1 MVVIDFEKIPG
12 QTRQQRIDHTRA
24 DKQTAIREIEA
35 AGFRFVE
42 EKKLMRENY
51 FVVFQRP

>member
-12 QTRQQRIDHTRA
+12 QTHQQRIDHTRA

>member
-1 MVVIDFEKIPG
+1 VVDYERIPG
-12 QTRQQRIDHTRA
+12 VTPPSRIEHLRL
-24 DKQTAIREIEA
+24 DKQTAIKEIEA
-35 AGFRFVE
+35 AGFRLVE